1 MVHSSKICKRGGGN
15 RPGLHLKNKRKQR
28 KIHIGELH
36 FFEPWPGKDSTV
48 NESYGNSLVYDPLD
62 A

>member
-1 MVHSSKICKRGGGN
+1 MEVN
-15 RPGLHLKNKRKQR
+15 WPGLHLKNKRKA
-28 KIHIGELH
+28 KEKKNSH

-48 NESYGNSLVYDPLD
+48 NESFGNSLVYDPLD